1 MEAFDR
7 PEGKLLV
14 GVFRESIFTTVP
26 AQVARSLNQFS
37 ARGDFML
44 LVREKDHYRVAVSD
58 TPGFLLAESLRA
70 HFEVENL
77 VYVENLDGQ
86 RVILVI
92 ITGCTVTADAIVLA
106 DDLAEEVSQYVV
118 DEQFHFRLSGSV
130 RLERQAEQV
139 LTWQELEPHFSSNVT
154 LVPAAE
160 LHTLRKARELA
171 LGHSSSLG
179 VIAAAVAI
187 GAIGVVWALLTPSTP
202 PVQVTVDPLALAYQG
217 WSSEL
222 PVEEGIRSI
231 AQYSLSARSS
241 PGWVVQS
248 VKVEQGAAAVI
259 MMPSS
264 SLASIKKA
272 SDYFRHAATPV
283 PGTGDYAVRLPMS
296 VAPRARHQFDA
307 ILGNPKLTVA
317 QTVDLLNRGPWG
329 FMAAVKQV
337 DDGIGY
343 KRVTVSVEA
352 RTNEHVLLRA
362 MTAIGP
368 QLRHG
373 TVQTLEFKPIEGRLT
388 ADLQFYVR
396 S

>member
-14 GVFRESIFTTVP
+14 GVYRESIFTTVP
-26 AQVARSLNQFS
+26 AQIARSLNQFS

-44 LVREKDHYRVAVSD
+44 LVKDKDHYRVAVSD
-58 TPGFLLAESLRA
+58 TPGFLLAESLSA
-70 HFEVENL
+70 HFDVENL

-92 ITGCTVTADAIVLA
+92 ITGGTVTADTIVLA
-106 DDLAEEVSQYVV
+106 DELADEVSQYVV
-118 DEQFHFRLSGSV
+118 DEQFHFRLSGGV
-130 RLERQAEQV
+130 RLDRQAEQV
-139 LTWQELEPHFSSNVT
+139 LTWQELEPHFSSTVA
-154 LVPAAE
+154 LAPVAE
-160 LHTLRKARELA
+160 LHTLKKARELA
-171 LGHSSSLG
+171 MGRSSSVGAL
-179 VIAAAVAI
+179 AVAVAVATV
-187 GAIGVVWALLTPSTP
+187 GFAWMVVVPSEP
-202 PVQVTVDPLALAYQG
+202 PAQVVVDPLALAYQG

-231 AQYSLSARSS
+231 ARYSLSARSS
-241 PGWVVQS
+241 PGWIVQS
-248 VKVEQGAAAVI
+248 VKLEQGAAAVT
-259 MMPSS
+259 MTPAS
-264 SLASIKKA
+264 SLASIQKA
-272 SDYFRHAATPV
+272 TDYFKHAATPI
-283 PGTGDYAVRLPMS
+283 PGTGEYGVRLPMAA
-296 VAPRARHQFDA
+296 VPRARQEFDA
-307 ILGNPKLTVA
+307 ILGNQKLTVA

-343 KRVTVSVEA
+343 KRFTVSVEA

-362 MTAIGP
+362 MIAIGP

-373 TVQTLEFKPIEGRLT
+373 TVQMLEFKPIEGRLT